1 VQGLRI
7 LAVREGSTLIEFRV
21 DDDHR
26 LRSWW
31 DFSIRVG
38 GKEKGEIGV
47 LFEEHEEWWQEEEQ
61 WKPR

>member
-1 VQGLRI
+1 
-7 LAVREGSTLIEFRV
+7 LIEFRV